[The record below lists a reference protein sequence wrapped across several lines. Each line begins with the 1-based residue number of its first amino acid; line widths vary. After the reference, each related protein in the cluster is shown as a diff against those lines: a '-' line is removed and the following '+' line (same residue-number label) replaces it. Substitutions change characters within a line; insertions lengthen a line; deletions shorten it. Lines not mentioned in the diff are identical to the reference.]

1 MKQVLYSDID
11 LMISESYQTI
21 TINPKGIRFYHVA
34 CEDQSSIYRNAAL
47 SIDDNGRYVIE
58 GTQMFYSEHNASGFS
73 YEKLLCLHPQE
84 LITKRSFLGLIGWY
98 RVRGVMKRE
107 VRSRYVCKHKEYQIH
122 ERLELLSHIC
132 QSEV

>member
-11 LMISESYQTI
+11 LMISEYHKI
-21 TINPKGIRFYHVA
+21 LTINPKGNRFYHVA
-34 CEDQSSIYRNAAL
+34 CEDQSSIYRNATL

-58 GTQMFYSEHNASGFS
+58 GTQMFYSEHNVSGLR
-73 YEKLLCLHPQE
+73 YEKLLCLHPKE
-84 LITKRSFLGLIGWY
+84 LITKRSFLGLINWY
-98 RVRGVMKRE
+98 RVKGVMKRE
-107 VRSRYVCKHKEYQIH
+107 VRSRYICKHTSYQIH